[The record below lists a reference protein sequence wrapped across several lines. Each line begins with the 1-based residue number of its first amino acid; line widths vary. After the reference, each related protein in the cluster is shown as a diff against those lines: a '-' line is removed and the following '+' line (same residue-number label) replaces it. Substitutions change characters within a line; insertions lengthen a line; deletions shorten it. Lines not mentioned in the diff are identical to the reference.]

1 MTISVFN
8 MRKYIVHI
16 ALLNKLL
23 LCNLKC
29 LTNNPL
35 TDEKKKKE
43 ELIYLASSFLDGE
56 KMKDGQDSIWRC
68 FSVLYKDD
76 GGIAL

>member
-1 MTISVFN
+1 MAISVFD
-8 MRKYIVHI
+8 MRKHIVHI

-35 TDEKKKKE
+35 TDGKREV
-43 ELIYLASSFLDGE
+43 LIYLVLSFWMERGGRTDSTAYGVFFVLPI
-56 KMKDGQDSIWRC
+56 KMMG
-68 FSVLYKDD
+68 L
-76 GGIAL
+76 

>member
-1 MTISVFN
+1 MAISVFD
-8 MRKYIVHI
+8 MRKHIVHI

-35 TDEKKKKE
+35 TDGKREV
-43 ELIYLASSFLDGE
+43 LIYL
-56 KMKDGQDSIWRC
+56 
-68 FSVLYKDD
+68 VLS
-76 GGIAL
+76 

>member
-35 TDEKKKKE
+35 TDEKKKGRTNLSGIVFFGWRE
-43 ELIYLASSFLDGE
+43 DEGWAGQHLAVFFCSL
-56 KMKDGQDSIWRC
+56 
-68 FSVLYKDD
+68 
-76 GGIAL
+76 

>member
-1 MTISVFN
+1 MAISVFD
-8 MRKYIVHI
+8 MRKHIVHI

-35 TDEKKKKE
+35 TDEKKKE

-76 GGIAL
+76 GVIAL

>member
-1 MTISVFN
+1 MAISVFD
-8 MRKYIVHI
+8 MRKHIVHI

-35 TDEKKKKE
+35 TDGKREV
-43 ELIYLASSFLDGE
+43 LIYLVLSFGWKE
-56 KMKDGQDSIWRC
+56 EEGRTVQHMAFFC
-68 FSVLYKDD
+68 APYKDD
-76 GGIAL
+76 GVIAL

>member
-1 MTISVFN
+1 MAISVFD
-8 MRKYIVHI
+8 MRKHIVHI

-35 TDEKKKKE
+35 TDEKKKE

>member
-1 MTISVFN
+1 MAISVFD
-8 MRKYIVHI
+8 MRKHIVHI

-35 TDEKKKKE
+35 TDGKREV
-43 ELIYLASSFLDGE
+43 LIYLVLSFWMERGA
-56 KMKDGQDSIWRC
+56 KDGQYSIWR
-68 FSVLYKDD
+68 FFVLPIKMM
-76 GGIAL
+76 GL